1 MMKFDASQFDNLE
14 LDNIGQWPAAA
25 KLVLAIFLAAVV
37 VGLGYVGLISDQIK
51 TLDRVYAEEKTLK
64 QSYRT
69 KYHVAA
75 NLDLFRAQMI
85 EAEDTFAN
93 QLRSLPNSHETP
105 GLLDDIT
112 FIGTTSGLDFVKL
125 EWQAEISK
133 EIYIELPIDIEV
145 IGPYHSFGQFVS
157 KIAGLPRIVTLHDFN
172 IEIEQGNTD
181 TLNLKLQ
188 AKTYRYKESEQE
200 AVQ

>member
-1 MMKFDASQFDNLE
+1 MKFDASQFDNLE

-25 KLVLAIFLAAVV
+25 KLMLAIFLAVMIAF
-37 VGLGYVGLISDQIK
+37 LGYMLFISDQIK
-51 TLDRVYAEEKTLK
+51 QLERGFSEEATLK
-64 QSYRT
+64 ESYRT

-93 QLRSLPNSHETP
+93 QLKSLPNSHEIP

-112 FIGTTSGLDFVKL
+112 FVGTTSGLDFVKL
-125 EWQAEISK
+125 EWQPEISK
-133 EIYIELPIDIEV
+133 AIYIELPIDIEV

-157 KIAGLPRIVTLHDFN
+157 KIAGLPRIVTLHDFK
-172 IEIEQGNTD
+172 IKIEQGDID

-188 AKTYRYKESEQE
+188 AKTYRYKEE
-200 AVQ
+200 AK

>member
-1 MMKFDASQFDNLE
+1 MIKFDASQFDNLE

-25 KLVLAIFLAAVV
+25 KLLLAIFLAVV
-37 VGLGYVGLISDQIK
+37 VLGLGYMGLISDQIK
-51 TLDRVYAEEKTLK
+51 KLDRVFAEETTLK
-64 QSYRT
+64 QSYKT
-69 KYHVAA
+69 KYHIAA
-75 NLDLFRAQMI
+75 NLDLFRAQML

-125 EWQAEISK
+125 EWQPEISK

-172 IEIEQGNTD
+172 IEIAQSDNE

-188 AKTYRYKESEQE
+188 AKTYRYQESEQG
-200 AVQ
+200 AAK

>member
-1 MMKFDASQFDNLE
+1 MNFDASQFDNLE

-25 KLVLAIFLAAVV
+25 KLLLAIFLAVIIAF
-37 VGLGYVGLISDQIK
+37 LGYMTMISDQME
-51 TLDRVYAEEKTLK
+51 TLERGFSEEKTLK
-64 QSYRT
+64 DSYKT

-93 QLRSLPNSHETP
+93 QLRSLPNSHEIP

-112 FIGTTSGLDFVKL
+112 FVGTTSGLDFVKL
-125 EWQAEISK
+125 QWQPEISK
-133 EIYIELPIDIEV
+133 EIYIELPIDVQV

-157 KIAGLPRIVTLHDFN
+157 KIAGLPRIVTVHDFTIAIDN
-172 IEIEQGNTD
+172 NDQNS
-181 TLNLKLQ
+181 LNLRLQ
-188 AKTYRYKESEQE
+188 AKTYRYQEE
-200 AVQ
+200 AVK

>member
-1 MMKFDASQFDNLE
+1 MKFDASQFDNLE
-14 LDNIGQWPAAA
+14 LENIGQWPAAA
-25 KLVLAIFLAAVV
+25 KLLLAIFLAATITF
-37 VGLGYVGLISDQIK
+37 LGYMGVISDQIK
-51 TLDRVYAEEKTLK
+51 LLERGFAEESTLK
-64 QSYRT
+64 ESYRA

-75 NLDLFRAQMI
+75 NLELFRAQML

-93 QLRSLPNSHETP
+93 QLKSLPNSHEIP

-112 FIGTTSGLDFVKL
+112 FVGTTSGLDFVKL
-125 EWQAEISK
+125 KWQPEISK

-157 KIAGLPRIVTLHDFN
+157 KIAGLPRIVTLHDFK
-172 IEIEQGNTD
+172 IKIEQEDID

-188 AKTYRYKESEQE
+188 AKTYRYQE
-200 AVQ
+200 ATK